1 MRRKASLIFPQNK
14 QKYHV
19 SALICLTK
27 TKQIMNFRTFRI
39 AAISVLFASFSAT
52 SLAQDLI
59 ARQAP
64 IDRRQKAADSLAL
77 QRMIQQEAVAQ
88 PATDLYN
95 SWNTSRVFC
104 YSENEVPETFKIDLR
119 GFHLPTTSRIV
130 TSHVGYRPRFR
141 RVHKGLDIKVYTG
154 DTIYAAFDGRVRM
167 TDYQPKG
174 YGNVVVIRH
183 GNGLETIYGHL
194 SQHLCREGDQV
205 RAGQPIGLG
214 GNTGASYGSHL
225 HFETRLVGAMIDP
238 ELLFDF
244 PNQDIKCDY
253 YVFRKNGNGETGAKT
268 QAVYEA
274 LPQGRGE
281 QVLAATTRTQEA
293 SFPEADPS
301 RVQLQGKFHKVSPGE
316 TVSSIARRLDIS
328 VETLCNANHIS
339 RNTHVRPGQIL
350 RY

>member
-1 MRRKASLIFPQNK
+1 M
-14 QKYHV
+14 
-19 SALICLTK
+19 
-27 TKQIMNFRTFRI
+27 
-39 AAISVLFASFSAT
+39 
-52 SLAQDLI
+52 AQDLI
-59 ARQAP
+59 ASQAP

-77 QRMIQQEAVAQ
+77 QRMIQHEAVAQ
-88 PATDLYN
+88 PATDLYS

-104 YSENEVPETFKIDLR
+104 YSESEIPESFKIDLR
-119 GFHLPTTSRIV
+119 GFSMPTKSRMV

-141 RVHKGLDIKVYTG
+141 RVHKGTDIKVYTG
-154 DTIYAAFDGRVRM
+154 DTIYAAFDGKVRM
-167 TDYQPKG
+167 TDYQPNG

-194 SQHLCREGDQV
+194 SKHLCREGDQV

-214 GNTGASYGSHL
+214 GNTGRSFGSHL

-244 PNQDIKCDY
+244 ANQDIKCDY

-274 LPQGRGE
+274 VPQHQGRST
-281 QVLAATTRTQEA
+281 QVLAAATNTQEA
-293 SFPEADPS
+293 SFPDADPS

>member
-1 MRRKASLIFPQNK
+1 MTL
-14 QKYHV
+14 
-19 SALICLTK
+19 K
-27 TKQIMNFRTFRI
+27 TIRRI
-39 AAISVLFASFSAT
+39 ALGAFFLSFSAT
-52 SLAQDLI
+52 CAAQDLI

-64 IDRRQKAADSLAL
+64 IDRKQKAADSLAL
-77 QRMIQQEAVAQ
+77 TRLIQQEAVEQ

-95 SWNTSRVFC
+95 SLVTSRVFC
-104 YSENEVPETFKIDLR
+104 YDESEVPETFKIDLR
-119 GFHLPTTSRIV
+119 GFAMPTKSRLV

-154 DTIYAAFDGRVRM
+154 DTIYAAFDGKVRM
-167 TDYQPKG
+167 TDFQPTG

-183 GNGLETIYGHL
+183 NNGLETIYGHL
-194 SQHLCREGDQV
+194 SKHLCREGEIV

-214 GNTGASYGSHL
+214 GNTGRSFGSHL
-225 HFETRLVGAMIDP
+225 HFETRLVGALIDP

-253 YVFRKNGNGETGAKT
+253 YVFRKNGTGERGNKT
-268 QAVYEA
+268 QAVYER
-274 LPQGRGE
+274 PSTGRTE
-281 QVLAATTRTQEA
+281 QVLAAAPAKPQA

-316 TVSSIARRLDIS
+316 TVASIARRLDIS
-328 VETLCNANHIS
+328 VETLCTANHIS